1 MKNYPKTIS
10 NLIECFR
17 KLPGIG
23 EKTAERLAL
32 SVLELDDNVT
42 ELFSDSIKDIKKKI
56 RRCKICNNLS
66 EEETCDLCK
75 DPSRSHEII
84 CVVEEP
90 KNVVSIEKVGTY
102 HGDYHVLDGLISPLD
117 GVNPEDINID
127 SLIKRIESHPVK
139 EVIIAVKPSIEG
151 ETTALYIKKKLE
163 GFPVI
168 VSKIAHGVPV
178 GIDMDY
184 IDALTLETALEDRKK
199 ISES

>member
-1 MKNYPKTIS
+1 MKNYPQTIH
-10 NLIECFR
+10 NLIECYK

-32 SVLELDDNVT
+32 ASIDLDEDVISI
-42 ELFSDSIKDIKKKI
+42 FSKSLKDGKTKI
-56 RRCKICNNLS
+56 RRCTICNHLS
-66 EEETCDLCK
+66 EEENCEICK
-75 DPSRSHEII
+75 DSTRDHDVI

-90 KNVVSIEKVGTY
+90 KNVIAFEKTGTY

-117 GVNPEDINID
+117 GINPEDINVD
-127 SLIKRIESHPVK
+127 SLIKRIEKSNIK

-163 GFPVI
+163 GLPVV

-178 GIDMDY
+178 GVDMDY
-184 IDALTLETALEDRKK
+184 IDSLTLETALEDRKK
-199 ISES
+199 IS